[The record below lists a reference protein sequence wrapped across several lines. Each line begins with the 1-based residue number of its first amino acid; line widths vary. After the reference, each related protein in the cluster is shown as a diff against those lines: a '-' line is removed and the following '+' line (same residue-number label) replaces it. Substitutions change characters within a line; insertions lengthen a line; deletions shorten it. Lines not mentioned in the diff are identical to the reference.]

1 MTKADLDR
9 MDGPLIALANQ
20 SGGDLRKLMF
30 MFFSF
35 LHRRTDFYVIH
46 HKGDVRNN
54 VPIKMGFREGD
65 AEKMLLAAFRQFPL
79 RKMPR
84 QGGAG
89 TGTGAGVGGGANTAK
104 QQQQKQ
110 PKMQAAVPPAKVESK
125 AKTVESP
132 AKASAIDKNNEEPK
146 KSAAAEATTSSTT
159 KKKASD
165 EIEEA
170 VSKVRL
176 TEEGKQIPVG
186 NGGSTSRYQ
195 WTQTV
200 EEVTVATALP
210 EGTKGKDLDVVMKP
224 SSLSVKMK
232 RPAKEGEE
240 APTILE
246 GTLSEKIRMDES
258 TWSLEGGVLL
268 LTLEKVV
275 KTWWKTILEG
285 DDEIDTDMVDST
297 RHISSY
303 EEQTQGMIRKC
314 LFDQRQER
322 MGLPSSDELLGK
334 KPSIPT
340 LPAGVEYIDKKTL
353 DDADDDDASKEDQGG
368 GNEKEEGS

>member
-1 MTKADLDR
+1 MSLPAPTTNNAPASMSKAELDR
-9 MDGPLIALANQ
+9 MDAPLIALANQ

-35 LHRRTDFYVIH
+35 LHRRTDFYAIH
-46 HKGDVRNN
+46 HEDDVRDN
-54 VPIKMGFREGD
+54 VPVKMGFKEGD

-84 QGGAG
+84 QGGGAG
-89 TGTGAGVGGGANTAK
+89 AGAGVGGGANAAR
-104 QQQQKQ
+104 QEQQ
-110 PKMQAAVPPAKVESK
+110 PKKQAAKAESK
-125 AKTVESP
+125 AKTTVS
-132 AKASAIDKNNEEPK
+132 SEPK
-146 KSAAAEATTSSTT
+146 QPATAETTMSSAM
-159 KKKASD
+159 
-165 EIEEA
+165 
-170 VSKVRL
+170 SKVQL
-176 TEEGKQIPVG
+176 TDEGKQIPVG

-200 EEVTVATALP
+200 EEVTVAAALP
-210 EGTKGKDLDVVMKP
+210 EGTKGKDLDIVMKP

-240 APTILE
+240 PPTILE
-246 GTLSEKIRMDES
+246 GTLSQKIRMDDS

-275 KTWWKTILEG
+275 KTWWKTVLEG

-322 MGLPSSDELLGK
+322 MGLPSSDEILGK
-334 KPSIPT
+334 KPSIPN

-353 DDADDDDASKEDQGG
+353 DDADQDG
-368 GNEKEEGS
+368 GNEKEEEGP

>member
-1 MTKADLDR
+1 MSKADLDR
-9 MDGPLIALANQ
+9 MDAPLIALANQ

-46 HKGDVRNN
+46 HEDDVRDN
-54 VPIKMGFREGD
+54 VPIKMGFKEGD

-89 TGTGAGVGGGANTAK
+89 VGGGATPAAAK
-104 QQQQKQ
+104 QQQP
-110 PKMQAAVPPAKVESK
+110 PKKQAAASPAKVGAPK
-125 AKTVESP
+125 AKTEMKSVES
-132 AKASAIDKNNEEPK
+132 
-146 KSAAAEATTSSTT
+146 AANAPTKEASSTT
-159 KKKASD
+159 TNKKKASD

-170 VSKVRL
+170 MNKVRL

-200 EEVTVATALP
+200 EEVSVATALP
-210 EGTKGKDLDVVMKP
+210 EGTKGKDLNIVMKP

-240 APTILE
+240 PATILE
-246 GTLSEKIRMDES
+246 GTLSEKIRLDES

-268 LTLEKVV
+268 ITLEKVV
-275 KTWWKTILEG
+275 KTWWKTVLEG

-322 MGLPSSDELLGK
+322 MGLPSSDEILGK

-353 DDADDDDASKEDQGG
+353 DDADAGKEDAADGG
-368 GNEKEEGS
+368 SGEKE

>member
-1 MTKADLDR
+1 MSKADLDR
-9 MDGPLIALANQ
+9 MDAPLIALANQ

-46 HKGDVRNN
+46 HEDDVRDN
-54 VPIKMGFREGD
+54 VPIKMGFKEGD

-89 TGTGAGVGGGANTAK
+89 PGAGASGGVGGGAKPAAK
-104 QQQQKQ
+104 QQPKKQ
-110 PKMQAAVPPAKVESK
+110 TAASPAKVKSPK
-125 AKTVESP
+125 AKTETKPVESA
-132 AKASAIDKNNEEPK
+132 AKAPK
-146 KSAAAEATTSSTT
+146 EASSTKA
-159 KKKASD
+159 KKKASG

-170 VSKVRL
+170 MSKVRL

-195 WTQTV
+195 WTQSV

-210 EGTKGKDLDVVMKP
+210 EGTKGKDLNIVMKP

-240 APTILE
+240 PATILE
-246 GTLSEKIRMDES
+246 GTLSEKIRLDES

-268 LTLEKVV
+268 ITLEKVV
-275 KTWWKTILEG
+275 KTWWKTVLEG

-322 MGLPSSDELLGK
+322 MGLPSSDEILGN

-353 DDADDDDASKEDQGG
+353 DDADADKEDADGG
-368 GNEKEEGS
+368 GGEKE

>member
-1 MTKADLDR
+1 MSKADLDR
-9 MDGPLIALANQ
+9 MDAPLIALANQ

-35 LHRRTDFYVIH
+35 LHRRTDFYVVH
-46 HKGDVRNN
+46 HEDDIRDN
-54 VPIKMGFREGD
+54 VPIKMGFKEGD

-84 QGGAG
+84 QGGG
-89 TGTGAGVGGGANTAK
+89 GPGAGVGGGGATPTTN
-104 QQQQKQ
+104 QQ
-110 PKMQAAVPPAKVESK
+110 PKKQATAPPAKAESK
-125 AKTVESP
+125 VK
-132 AKASAIDKNNEEPK
+132 I
-146 KSAAAEATTSSTT
+146 SSTAT
-159 KKKASD
+159 KRKGSD

-170 VSKVRL
+170 MRKVRL

-195 WTQTV
+195 WTQTI

-210 EGTKGKDLDVVMKP
+210 EGTKGKDLDIVMKT

-240 APTILE
+240 PATILE
-246 GTLSEKIRMDES
+246 GALSEKIRMDES

-268 LTLEKVV
+268 LTLEKSV
-275 KTWWKTILEG
+275 KTWWKTVLEG

-322 MGLPSSDELLGK
+322 MGLPSSDEILGK
-334 KPSIPT
+334 KPLIPT
-340 LPAGVEYIDKKTL
+340 LPSGVEYIDKKTL
-353 DDADDDDASKEDQGG
+353 DDADASKEDGDG
-368 GNEKEEGS
+368 SGEKETEAS

>member
-1 MTKADLDR
+1 MSLPAPTTNNAPASMSKADLDR
-9 MDGPLIALANQ
+9 MDAPLIALANQ

-46 HKGDVRNN
+46 HEDDVRDN
-54 VPIKMGFREGD
+54 VPIKMGFKEGD

-84 QGGAG
+84 QGG
-89 TGTGAGVGGGANTAK
+89 GAGVGGGANAAR
-104 QQQQKQ
+104 QEQQ
-110 PKMQAAVPPAKVESK
+110 PKKQAAKAESK
-125 AKTVESP
+125 AKTTVS
-132 AKASAIDKNNEEPK
+132 SEPK
-146 KSAAAEATTSSTT
+146 QPATTETATS
-159 KKKASD
+159 AM
-165 EIEEA
+165 
-170 VSKVRL
+170 SKVRL

-200 EEVTVATALP
+200 EEVTVAAALP
-210 EGTKGKDLDVVMKP
+210 EGTKGKDLDIVMKP
-224 SSLSVKMK
+224 TSLSVKMK
-232 RPAKEGEE
+232 RSAKEGEE
-240 APTILE
+240 PPTILE
-246 GTLSEKIRMDES
+246 GTLSEKIRMDDS

-275 KTWWKTILEG
+275 KTWWKTVLEG

-322 MGLPSSDELLGK
+322 MGLPSSDEILGK
-334 KPSIPT
+334 KPSIPS

-353 DDADDDDASKEDQGG
+353 DDADQDG
-368 GNEKEEGS
+368 GNEKEEEGS

>member
-1 MTKADLDR
+1 MKMANNTTKVEDAKRD
-9 MDGPLIALANQ
+9 IH
-20 SGGDLRKLMF
+20 LRV
-30 MFFSF
+30 
-35 LHRRTDFYVIH
+35 VI
-46 HKGDVRNN
+46 VRNN
-54 VPIKMGFREGD
+54 VVVITCWINVGD

-84 QGGAG
+84 QGGG
-89 TGTGAGVGGGANTAK
+89 GAGVGGGANAAR
-104 QQQQKQ
+104 QEQQ
-110 PKMQAAVPPAKVESK
+110 PKKQAAKAESK
-125 AKTVESP
+125 AKTTVS
-132 AKASAIDKNNEEPK
+132 SEPK
-146 KSAAAEATTSSTT
+146 QPATAETTMSSAM
-159 KKKASD
+159 
-165 EIEEA
+165 
-170 VSKVRL
+170 SKVQL

-200 EEVTVATALP
+200 EEVTVAAALP
-210 EGTKGKDLDVVMKP
+210 EGTKGKDLDIVMKP

-240 APTILE
+240 PPTILE
-246 GTLSEKIRMDES
+246 GTLSQKIRMDDS

-275 KTWWKTILEG
+275 KTWWKTVLEG

-322 MGLPSSDELLGK
+322 MGLPSSDDILGK
-334 KPSIPT
+334 KPSIPS
-340 LPAGVEYIDKKTL
+340 LPAGVEYIDKKML
-353 DDADDDDASKEDQGG
+353 DDADQDG
-368 GNEKEEGS
+368 GNEKEEEGS

>member
-1 MTKADLDR
+1 MSKADLDR
-9 MDGPLIALANQ
+9 MDAPLIALANQ

-46 HKGDVRNN
+46 HEDDVRDN
-54 VPIKMGFREGD
+54 VPIKMGFKEGD

-89 TGTGAGVGGGANTAK
+89 VGGGATPAAAK
-104 QQQQKQ
+104 QQQP
-110 PKMQAAVPPAKVESK
+110 PKKQAAASPAKVEAPK
-125 AKTVESP
+125 AKAETKSVES
-132 AKASAIDKNNEEPK
+132 AASAPK
-146 KSAAAEATTSSTT
+146 EASSTTT

-170 VSKVRL
+170 MSKVRL

-200 EEVTVATALP
+200 EEVSVATALP
-210 EGTKGKDLDVVMKP
+210 EGTKGKDLNIVMKP

-240 APTILE
+240 PATILE
-246 GTLSEKIRMDES
+246 GTLSEKIRLDES

-268 LTLEKVV
+268 ITLEKVV
-275 KTWWKTILEG
+275 KTWWKTVLEG

-322 MGLPSSDELLGK
+322 MGLPSSDEILGK

-353 DDADDDDASKEDQGG
+353 DDADAGKVDAADEGDG
-368 GNEKEEGS
+368 EKE